1 MNWWRSPAPSG
12 YQRVIRWQ
20 LLSASVTQKTHG
32 NLPVWWSPQNHGKD
46 DKECSIS
53 AVPSEK
59 KFNLSLDS
67 AGFKPPEA
75 NAKHCLSWSC
85 FPSSLALGSKPSSPV
100 GSQDR
105 IPGPLIAVMFPLAC
119 SAHLQPAAFLS
130 PGQPVSPREKVPVHP
145 PDLSR
150 RASSATAHLFP
161 KHML

>member
-1 MNWWRSPAPSG
+1 MEI
-12 YQRVIRWQ
+12 YQFGGVLRIMVMMIRNVEYF
-20 LLSASVTQKTHG
+20 SCPKQKR
-32 NLPVWWSPQNHGKD
+32 
-46 DKECSIS
+46 
-53 AVPSEK
+53 
-59 KFNLSLDS
+59 FNLSLDS

-105 IPGPLIAVMFPLAC
+105 VPGPLIAVMFPLAC
-119 SAHLQPAAFLS
+119 SAPSPASCL
-130 PGQPVSPREKVPVHP
+130 PLPRAASFPKGRGPAQGSCNP